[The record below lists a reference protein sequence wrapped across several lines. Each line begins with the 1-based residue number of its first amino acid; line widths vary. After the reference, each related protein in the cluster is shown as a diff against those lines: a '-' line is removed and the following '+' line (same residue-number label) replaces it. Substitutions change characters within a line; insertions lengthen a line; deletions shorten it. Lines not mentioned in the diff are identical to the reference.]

1 MNKSMRSRSF
11 STSYTVRR
19 CQVGLTLVELMVG
32 LVISIVVSLA
42 AAALYLATREASR
55 ATQGQGD
62 INETGKIALD
72 MVGRELQKAG
82 FYPAQFIMP
91 SDLSRAGKYYNGKT
105 SATTPAAKLLFNTG
119 VYGCDNAKYK
129 PADRTCDTPTG
140 GAPDSVVINYFTSPE
155 FGASSLLGNTND
167 CNRRPVSGDT
177 DNAPRVAAGLPL
189 FVSNRFG
196 LMDTSYQAP
205 DGSTISTKSLYCQGN
220 GADTGGL
227 EPAIQGI
234 EDMVIKYGIS
244 PGGTTESPTKFL
256 KAADVPLEGTS
267 LEGLTPW
274 QRVSAVSICMLVRS
288 LENSRI
294 EDKTGSVRRYTNC
307 RGDAIDLPMT
317 NRYLYKTFTRVYA
330 IRNNL
335 HAVGTF

>member
-1 MNKSMRSRSF
+1 MRSSRGVF
-11 STSYTVRR
+11 AMRR
-19 CQVGLTLVELMVG
+19 RQIGLTLVELMVG

-42 AAALYLATREASR
+42 AAALYLATRESTR

-82 FYPAQFIMP
+82 FYPAQFVTP
-91 SDLSRAGKYYNGKT
+91 TDVSRAGKFYNGKT
-105 SATTPAAKLLFNTG
+105 SATTAAAKLLFNTG
-119 VYGCDNAKYK
+119 IYGCDNAKYK
-129 PADRTCDTPTG
+129 PADRTCDTIVA
-140 GAPDSVVINYFTSPE
+140 GAPDSVVINYYTSPE

-167 CNRRPVSGDT
+167 CNRRPVSGDA
-177 DNAPRVAAGLPL
+177 DNTAKAAAGLPL
-189 FVSNRFG
+189 LVSNRFG
-196 LMDTSYQAP
+196 LVDTSYTNP
-205 DGSTISTKSLYCQGN
+205 DGTTITTKSLYCHGN
-220 GADTGGL
+220 GADTSTTL

-234 EDMVIKYGIS
+234 EEMVIRYGIS

-256 KAADVPLEGTS
+256 TAADVALESTS
-267 LEGLTPW
+267 PEGLTPW
-274 QRVSAVSICMLVRS
+274 QRVSAVSICILVRS
-288 LENSRI
+288 LENSRT
-294 EDKTGSVRRYTNC
+294 EDKTGSVRTYTNC
-307 RGDAIDLPMT
+307 RGVSTSMPSS